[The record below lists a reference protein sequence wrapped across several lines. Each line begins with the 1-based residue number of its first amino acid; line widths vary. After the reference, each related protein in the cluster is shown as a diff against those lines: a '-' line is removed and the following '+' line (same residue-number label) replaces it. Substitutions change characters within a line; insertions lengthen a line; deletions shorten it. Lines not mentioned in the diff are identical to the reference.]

1 MEMKNHC
8 RSGCEAKILLSF
20 RQGMLIR
27 EVLLLLQ
34 CCWPSL
40 LLQWTLHPIWGFIQI
55 THGEP
60 QKSCSKPVA
69 EKVTDSCQQICQCR
83 PPPLPPPPPP
93 PPPPRLLGV
102 SPPTPPSCPPGETWW
117 PGPVIIIAAC
127 CTTPVLLFLVFII
140 CYKAIKRKPLR
151 KEENGTSQAEY
162 AMTSAQNN
170 KTVEANNA
178 VV

>member
-1 MEMKNHC
+1 
-8 RSGCEAKILLSF
+8 
-20 RQGMLIR
+20 MLIR
-27 EVLLLLQ
+27 EVLH

-40 LLQWTLHPIWGFIQI
+40 LLHWALHPIWGFVQF
-55 THGEP
+55 TQGEP

-93 PPPPRLLGV
+93 PPPPRLLGAS
-102 SPPTPPSCPPGETWW
+102 SPAPPVCTPGDTWW

-127 CTTPVLLFLVFII
+127 CTTPVFLFLVFII

-151 KEENGTSQAEY
+151 KEENGTSRAEY
-162 AMTSAQNN
+162 AMTSSEN
-170 KTVEANNA
+170 KTVDVNNA
-178 VV
+178 AV

>member
-1 MEMKNHC
+1 
-8 RSGCEAKILLSF
+8 
-20 RQGMLIR
+20 MLIR

-34 CCWPSL
+34 CCWSSL
-40 LLQWTLHPIWGFIQI
+40 LLHWTLHPIWGFIQI
-55 THGEP
+55 TQGEP
-60 QKSCSKPVA
+60 QKSCAKPVA

-102 SPPTPPSCPPGETWW
+102 PSPTVPSCPTRETWW

-127 CTTPVLLFLVFII
+127 CTTLVFLFLVFII

-151 KEENGTSQAEY
+151 KEENGTSRAEY
-162 AMTSAQNN
+162 AMTSSQNN
-170 KTVEANNA
+170 KTVDANNA